1 MGTRGTWHR
10 QRPRRVVLLLA
21 LLSAALLAAAPAG
34 CGDSGGAG
42 SSAPPEPQAS
52 PMTLKVMEFN
62 IEYGGTQVSFAKVV
76 EAVEKAQPD
85 VIGLEEAETNTGR
98 LAKAAGYPYW
108 SNATQVISRFPI
120 LEPPDAKGNYVFVQV
135 QPGYGVALAN
145 VHLPSDDPG
154 PQAIRRGASVEK
166 VLAAENEVRLPY
178 IQTELEVLPPLAEQG
193 IPTFLIGDF
202 NAPSW
207 RDYTEEVV
215 GTRDYMKYVVEWPV
229 SKAVE
234 AAGFT
239 DSWRA
244 VYPDPLKSLGLTW
257 WAARPRVDGWN
268 PGPNSPQDRIDF
280 IYSAGPAK
288 ATAAQLAGE
297 EGGPEVT
304 FAVDPWPTDHRGVM
318 TTFEVTP
325 GPLPVMVAVS
335 PQVATV
341 ADPVTATYK
350 AAEGGAK
357 TLAVVR
363 AGGTPADALE
373 SPAVAPGAESS
384 GSLELATQALGPG
397 DYEVLLVGA
406 GDEVQ
411 ARAPLWIQ
419 KPGAKPILTTDSTAY
434 GSAEPIIVTWKNAPA
449 NRWDWIGVYEKGAD
463 DPNVDSYLIWQ
474 YTGGAGSGTSAGT
487 VSGTLTMDKST
498 VEGEPWPLPTGDYVL
513 YYLLAD
519 GYEWVAKTEFRVK

>member
-1 MGTRGTWHR
+1 MDSHDRTARHSRSGYGS
-10 QRPRRVVLLLA
+10 LLA
-21 LLSAALLAAAPAG
+21 VLVLILGFALVA
-34 CGDSGGAG
+34 CSSSGGSG
-42 SSAPPEPQAS
+42 SSAPEPSSS

-76 EAVEKAQPD
+76 DAVKQAQAD

-108 SNATQVISRFPI
+108 SNAMQVVSRYPL
-120 LEPPDAKGNYVFVQV
+120 LEPPETKGAYLYVQV
-135 QPGYGVALAN
+135 QPGRCVALSN

-154 PQAIRRGASVEK
+154 PQAIRRGAPVGKILATEEK
-166 VLAAENEVRLPY
+166 VRLPY
-178 IQTELEVLPPLAEQG
+178 IQGQLEVLPPLAEKG
-193 IPTFLIGDF
+193 IPVFLLGDF

-207 RDYTEEVV
+207 RDYTAEVV
-215 GTRDYMKYVVEWPV
+215 GTRDYVKYVVEWPV

-257 WAARPRVDGWN
+257 WAARPKVEGWN
-268 PGPNSPQDRIDF
+268 PGRDAPQDRIDF

-297 EGGPEVT
+297 RGGPEVT
-304 FAVDPWPTDHRGVM
+304 FGVSPWPSDHRAVM
-318 TTFEVTP
+318 STFEVTP

-341 ADPVTATYK
+341 GQNVTATYK
-350 AAEGGAK
+350 AADGGAK
-357 TLAVVR
+357 SLVVVR
-363 AGGTPADALE
+363 SGGTPADALE
-373 SPAVAPGAESS
+373 SPALATGAETN
-384 GSLELATQALGPG
+384 GSAQIATQALSPG

-406 GDEVQ
+406 GDVVQ
-411 ARAPLWIQ
+411 ARAPLWVQ
-419 KPGAKPILTTDSTAY
+419 KPGAKPVLTTDGTAY
-434 GSAEPIIVTWKNAPA
+434 ASGEPIVVTWKNAPA
-449 NRWDWIGVYEKGAD
+449 NRWDWIGVYKAGAA

-487 VSGTLTMDKST
+487 VAGTMTMDKGT
-498 VEGEPWPLPTGDYVL
+498 VEGEPWPLPAGDYVM

-519 GYEWVAKTEFRVK
+519 GYEWVARTEFRVE

>member
-1 MGTRGTWHR
+1 M
-10 QRPRRVVLLLA
+10 
-21 LLSAALLAAAPAG
+21 
-34 CGDSGGAG
+34 
-42 SSAPPEPQAS
+42 
-52 PMTLKVMEFN
+52 
-62 IEYGGTQVSFAKVV
+62 
-76 EAVEKAQPD
+76 
-85 VIGLEEAETNTGR
+85 
-98 LAKAAGYPYW
+98 
-108 SNATQVISRFPI
+108 
-120 LEPPDAKGNYVFVQV
+120 
-135 QPGYGVALAN
+135 ALAN

-154 PQAIRRGASVEK
+154 PQAIRRGAPVEK
-166 VLAAENEVRLPY
+166 VVATENEVRLPY
-178 IQTELEVLPPLAEQG
+178 IRTSLEVLPPLAEQG

-215 GTRDYMKYVVEWPV
+215 GTRDYVKYVVDWPV
-229 SKAVE
+229 SRAVE
-234 AAGFT
+234 AAGFS

-244 VYPDPLKSLGLTW
+244 VYPDPLQSLGLTW
-257 WAARPRVDGWN
+257 WAARPKVEGWN

-280 IYSAGPAK
+280 IYSSGPAK

-318 TTFEVTP
+318 ATFEVTP

-341 ADPVTATYK
+341 GETVTARYK
-350 AAEGGAK
+350 AAAGGAK
-357 TLAVVR
+357 AVAVVG

-373 SPAVAPGAESS
+373 SAAVGAGAEAN
-384 GSLELATQALGPG
+384 GSVEVATEALDPD
-397 DYEVLLVGA
+397 DYDVLLVGA

-419 KPGAKPILTTDSTAY
+419 EPGAKPILTTDSTAY
-434 GSAEPIIVTWKNAPA
+434 ASGEPILVTWKNAPA
-449 NRWDWIGVYEKGAD
+449 NRWDWIGVYKAGAA

-487 VSGTLTMDKST
+487 VAGTMTMDGET
-498 VEGEPWPLPTGDYVL
+498 VEGEPWPLPAGDYVL

-519 GYEWVAKTEFRVK
+519 GYEWVARTEFRVK

>member
-1 MGTRGTWHR
+1 MATRDTRHR
-10 QRPRRVVLLLA
+10 RRPRGVLLCSA
-21 LLSAALLAAAPAG
+21 LLLAAALAG
-34 CGDSGGAG
+34 CGGSGG
-42 SSAPPEPQAS
+42 SSSSTSPEPQAT
-52 PMTLKVMEFN
+52 PVTLKVMEFN

-76 EAVEKAQPD
+76 EAVKMAQPD
-85 VIGLEEAETNTGR
+85 VVGLEEAETNTGR
-98 LAKAAGYPYW
+98 IAKAAGYPYW
-108 SNATQVISRFPI
+108 SNATQIVSRFPI

-135 QPGYGVALAN
+135 RPGYGAALAN

-154 PQAIRRGASVEK
+154 PQAIRRGAPVEK
-166 VLAAENEVRLPY
+166 VVATETKVRLPY
-178 IQTELEVLPPLAEQG
+178 IQTELEVLPPLAKQG
-193 IPTFLIGDF
+193 MPTFLVGDF

-207 RDYTEEVV
+207 RDYTADVV
-215 GTRDYMKYVVEWPV
+215 GTRDYVKYVVDWPV

-257 WAARPRVDGWN
+257 WAARPKVDGWN
-268 PGPNSPQDRIDF
+268 PGPNAPQDRIDF

-297 EGGPEVT
+297 QGGPEVT
-304 FAVDPWPTDHRGVM
+304 FAIDPWPSDHRGVM

-325 GPLPVMVAVS
+325 GPLPVMVSVS

-341 ADPVTATYK
+341 GQPVTAYYK
-350 AAEGGAK
+350 AAGGGA
-357 TLAVVR
+357 TAVAVVR
-363 AGGTPADALE
+363 AGETPADALE
-373 SPAVAPGAESS
+373 SPAVPAGAEAG
-384 GSLELATQALGPG
+384 GSVEIATQALSPG

-406 GDEVQ
+406 SDEVQ

-419 KPGAKPILTTDSTAY
+419 KPGAKPILRTDSTAY

-449 NRWDWIGVYEKGAD
+449 NRWDWIGVYKKGAA
-463 DPNVDSYLIWQ
+463 DPNVDYYLIWQ

-487 VSGTLTMDKST
+487 VAGTLTMEKST
-498 VEGEPWPLPTGDYVL
+498 VEGEPWPLPTGDYVM